1 MAAPTTFT
9 HVAQDALLAAAPAT
23 TLTCIVALATHVAAV
38 AATATTIEDNS
49 GSDGSTAYLHE
60 VAIRLT
66 DVAFAP
72 KKIMGGSVAYADV
85 GGSGIIRT

>member
-1 MAAPTTFT
+1 VAIAP
-9 HVAQDALLAAAPAT
+9 QDATSAT
-23 TLTCIVALATHVAAV
+23 TLTCIVALATHIAAV
-38 AATATTIEDNS
+38 AATATTLAPNTSVAFADIGTQTS
-49 GSDGSTAYLHE
+49 YSHE